1 MYLVSEE
8 IIRGD
13 RHDTTNAFQWT
24 TLLLNLPGTKGYR
37 PALAWISK
45 RRDDRSLASDF
56 VCFVDDLRITGQGSQ
71 RVREAGH
78 AISSRQSYLGIQDA
92 LRKLRSPDG
101 TRRPGA
107 WAGVNVCVDEDRG
120 VVVLTSQEKWDRMKA
135 ICEYWR
141 GILGKDDTDLDFK
154 RLRSDR
160 GFMVYVTQA
169 YPGMKPYLKGFHLS
183 LETWRGGRDS
193 EGWKLPKQREG
204 VTKEED
210 TEATTSSLDDL
221 KVDLI
226 TRSLT
231 GRDGP
236 NDGPESGV
244 TQAAPRLQ
252 QDLDAILHL
261 ADADTPRMRCVRSKR
276 TLTAYYGF
284 GDASSAGFGSTVAR
298 PDGLY
303 GRFGIWGKDAE
314 DQSSNYRELRNLVE
328 TVEEEAL
335 DGYLTGGEF
344 WLFTDNTTAEG
355 CFFRGGSSSKLL
367 HELVLRLRKVELE
380 YDLTLHVVHVAGT
393 RMIAQGTDGLSRGI
407 FLEGVVRG
415 EDMLSFVDLSRTA
428 TERHPGVL
436 DFVKS
441 WVAPI
446 LGDCTVLVPEE
457 WFREGHGIVG
467 GKKDSTGLWIPQ
479 HAGDGKVYVWTPPP
493 VIADVALEE
502 CAKAIHKRTDAY
514 HIFLIPRL
522 YSPLWMRLLYKVSD
536 FVFQLPPASPH
547 WPSSMH
553 EPLFIGISFPLL
565 HRNPWSLRRTPL
577 LVELERQLRQVLR
590 AGEEDGGHILRKLLR
605 TSRQLASV
613 PEDVARRMLRMS
625 GAGEVPDQENSG

>member
-1 MYLVSEE
+1 
-8 IIRGD
+8 
-13 RHDTTNAFQWT
+13 
-24 TLLLNLPGTKGYR
+24 
-37 PALAWISK
+37 
-45 RRDDRSLASDF
+45 
-56 VCFVDDLRITGQGSQ
+56 
-71 RVREAGH
+71 
-78 AISSRQSYLGIQDA
+78 
-92 LRKLRSPDG
+92 
-101 TRRPGA
+101 
-107 WAGVNVCVDEDRG
+107 VNVCVDEDRG

-441 WVAPI
+441 WVTPI
-446 LGDCTVLVPEE
+446 LGDCTVLVPKE

-479 HAGDGKVYVWTPPP
+479 HAGNGKVYVWTPPP